1 VFSLTHHA
9 EIRSHLAAMKPVE
22 RLAFCD
28 AHATEVAAAVLSA
41 PSFLSGLTPAELN
54 IVKQR
59 IEARANPAIAEAKSA
74 AVTALAETERGRRNA
89 ANQIR
94 ARGGVGKIPHDGAEK
109 IARAATAADVA

>member
-1 VFSLTHHA
+1 MFSLTHHA

-41 PSFLSGLTPAELN
+41 PSFLSGVTPAELN

-59 IEARANPAIAEAKSA
+59 IEARANPAIAEAKA
-74 AVTALAETERGRRNA
+74 ATVTALAELERGWRNA
-89 ANQIR
+89 PNQIR
-94 ARGGVGKIPHDGAEK
+94 ARGGLENPHDGVEK
-109 IARAATAADVA
+109 VAQRAGTSMSV